1 VSLWK
6 TKNWFPTGLTGT
18 TTIYFPY
25 KQHTRGLGGFGFPVF
40 EQDGNFSK
48 THFVIQKIFGMQPFA
63 LTKPVFA
70 HVKLFT
76 HAICGL
82 EFREDQF

>member
-1 VSLWK
+1 
-6 TKNWFPTGLTGT
+6 
-18 TTIYFPY
+18 
-25 KQHTRGLGGFGFPVF
+25 LGGFGFPVF

-76 HAICGL
+76 HAICRLYCGMGKKVL
-82 EFREDQF
+82 AGRQSDW